1 MKRLAPLLITVF
13 LAIYP
18 LLVWQG
24 VERVGA
30 PTLLGLLLAALGLRA
45 AVLARG
51 RKQVRIAGFVLVV
64 AGIAAAVTRTGDVE
78 PLRWY
83 PVLASLVASTIFAA
97 SLLTGRPLIERLARL
112 RSPDLPPEGVSYT
125 RRLTLAW
132 ALLTLGNALIALW
145 TVLFADL
152 ETWALYNGFL
162 SYLLLGGFFV
172 LECCW
177 RLYRFGR
184 ASV

>member
-1 MKRLAPLLITVF
+1 PGARQHRCGRPGDPAAADDRRAHQAGGLQGRSYGRRRHALRGAIAQSRLMKRLAPLLITVL

-78 PLRWY
+78 PL
-83 PVLASLVASTIFAA
+83 
-97 SLLTGRPLIERLARL
+97 
-112 RSPDLPPEGVSYT
+112 
-125 RRLTLAW
+125 
-132 ALLTLGNALIALW
+132 
-145 TVLFADL
+145 
-152 ETWALYNGFL
+152 
-162 SYLLLGGFFV
+162 
-172 LECCW
+172 
-177 RLYRFGR
+177 
-184 ASV
+184 